1 MIYGLEGFKND
12 ALKVTTI
19 NYIASIMAFFP
30 KIKARLFYFGFQ
42 NEIKDVDINTLVKNG
57 NTWDETK
64 VENADIAYYDL
75 ASGLNGGTANKDQE
89 IACTIRLTGKAN
101 DVVVLREKAFQ
112 NLGIKTIKDKV
123 LANKEEVFFHSGLQQ
138 TTLEHIIAH
147 ELGHVILDD
156 YFSSYGVNPFLLTR
170 EGKKIKYDAKSEANL
185 EALKLI
191 NNPATEEA
199 DRKELTKFRAAC
211 ILAFYSMS
219 KGNNACGLYS
229 KLSLLNKGSLEEWMA
244 ETISAHFTGGAMDNY
259 MKTFICL
266 LFHEEKNNC

>member
-1 MIYGLEGFKND
+1 MIYGLEGFKNE
-12 ALKVTTI
+12 ALKAATI
-19 NYIASIMAFFP
+19 KYIGSITAFFP
-30 KIKARLFYFGFQ
+30 KIQERLFYFGFQ
-42 NEIKDVDINTLVKNG
+42 TEISDACINTLVKKG
-57 NTWDETK
+57 NTWTNANVK
-64 VENADIAYYDL
+64 NADIVACDL
-75 ASGLNGGTANKDQE
+75 ESGLNGGTLNKANE
-89 IACTIRLTGKAN
+89 IACTIRLDGKAN

-112 NLGIKTIKDKV
+112 DLGIKTLKDEV
-123 LANKEEVFFHSGLQQ
+123 LSNKTEAFFHSGLQQ

-156 YFSSYGVNPFLLTR
+156 YFSSYGVNPFLLTC
-170 EGKKIKYDAKSEANL
+170 EGKKIKYDPKGEANL
-185 EALKLI
+185 DAIRMI
-191 NNPATEEA
+191 NDPATETG

-229 KLSLLNKGSLEEWMA
+229 KLSLLKSGSLEEWMA

-266 LFHEEKNNC
+266 LFHEEKTNC

>member
-1 MIYGLEGFKND
+1 MIFGLEGFKNE
-12 ALKVTTI
+12 ALKAATI
-19 NYIASIMAFFP
+19 KYVDSIISFFP
-30 KIKARLFYFGFQ
+30 KIKERLFYFGFQ
-42 NEIKDVDINTLVKNG
+42 NEIKDDCINTLVKNG

-64 VENADIAYYDL
+64 VKNADIAYYDL
-75 ASGLNGGTANKDQE
+75 ENGLNGGTENKDNE

-112 NLGIKTIKDKV
+112 DLGIKTMKDKV
-123 LANKEEVFFHSGLQQ
+123 LTNKNTNFFHSGLQQ
-138 TTLEHIIAH
+138 TTLEHILAH

-156 YFSSYGVNPFLLTR
+156 YFTSYGINPFLLTR

-185 EALKLI
+185 EALKQI
-191 NNPATEEA
+191 NNPVMEEA

-219 KGNNACGLYS
+219 KGNNECGLYS

-244 ETISAHFTGGAMDNY
+244 ETISAYFTGGAMDNY

-266 LFHEEKNNC
+266 LFQKDKNNC